1 MASIYLAFLKENSNL
16 KNFTLSMYTAE
27 YLLHSINE
35 ALDNEN
41 FHKEPIELYEPI
53 TYIFSLGG
61 KRIRPVMLLMA
72 ADMYGG
78 DIQQAMPAALGIE
91 IFHNFSLIH
100 DDIMDRAPLRRG
112 RQTVHEKWNANMAI
126 LSGDTMLVKAYEQFL
141 KLPEPLIKPA
151 LTVFSLTATG
161 VCEGQQLDMNFE
173 EKDDVT
179 IAEYLEMIRL
189 KTAVLI
195 GAALKLGSLAAGAP
209 DEDQQQ
215 LFDFG
220 IHTGLL
226 FQLRDDFLDTYGNA
240 EVFGK
245 KQYGDIIAN
254 KKTYL
259 YLKALE
265 YTAGK
270 ERRKLAELYANR
282 TIELKKVLNY
292 FDDADVK
299 EQTENKIQEY
309 YELAREAF
317 MALKVPE
324 EIKKPLRDY
333 TQQMMER
340 SF

>member
-1 MASIYLAFLKENSNL
+1 
-16 KNFTLSMYTAE
+16 MYTTE
-27 YLLHSINE
+27 HLLQSINE
-35 ALDNEN
+35 AIDKEN
-41 FHKEPIELYEPI
+41 FLKEPHELYEPI

-78 DIQQAMPAALGIE
+78 DLQQAMPAALGIE

-100 DDIMDRAPLRRG
+100 DDIMDPAPLRRG
-112 RQTVHEKWNANMAI
+112 RPTVHEKWNANTAI

-141 KLPEPLIKPA
+141 RLPEPLIKPA
-151 LTVFSLTATG
+151 IAIFNLTATG

-179 IAEYLEMIRL
+179 IPEYLEMIRL

-195 GAALKLGSLAAGAP
+195 GAALKLGGLAAGAP
-209 DEDQQQ
+209 NEDQQQ

-226 FQLRDDFLDTYGNA
+226 FQLRDDLLDTYGNA

-259 YLKALE
+259 YLKTLE
-265 YTAGK
+265 HATGK
-270 ERRKLAELYANR
+270 DRRKFAELYANSA
-282 TIELKKVLNY
+282 IDPEIKVKKVLKY

-299 EQTENKIQEY
+299 KLTEEKISEYYLLARKAFNAVKVAKENK
-309 YELAREAF
+309 A
-317 MALKVPE
+317 
-324 EIKKPLRDY
+324 PLENY
-333 TQQMMER
+333 TEHLMGR
-340 SF
+340 NS

>member
-1 MASIYLAFLKENSNL
+1 MR
-16 KNFTLSMYTAE
+16 TAE
-27 YLLHSINE
+27 YLLKSINE
-35 ALDNEN
+35 AIEREN
-41 FHKEPIELYEPI
+41 FHRRPRELYDPI

-78 DIQQAMPAALGIE
+78 DLEQAMPAALGIE

-112 RQTVHEKWNANMAI
+112 KPTVHEKWNVNTAI
-126 LSGDTMLVKAYEQFL
+126 LSGDTMLVKGYDQFL
-141 KLPEPLIKPA
+141 RLPEHLIKPS
-151 LTVFSLTATG
+151 LVVFNLTATG

-173 EKDDVT
+173 ERDNVT
-179 IAEYLEMIRL
+179 ISEYLEMIKL

-195 GAALKLGSLAAGAP
+195 GAALKLGGLAAGAS
-209 DEDQQQ
+209 EQDQQQ
-215 LFDFG
+215 LYNFG
-220 IHTGLL
+220 IHTGLM
-226 FQLRDDFLDTYGNA
+226 FQLRDDLLDTYGNA

-265 YTAGK
+265 HTTGNDK
-270 ERRKLAELYANR
+270 NKLAELYANS
-282 TIELKKVLNY
+282 TIDPEIKVKEVLKY

-299 EQTENKIQEY
+299 KLTEEKISEHY
-309 YELAREAF
+309 LLAQEAF
-317 MALKVPE
+317 KALKVDE
-324 EIKKPLRDY
+324 ETKEPLENY
-333 TQQMMER
+333 THQLMGR